1 MKVALLVF
9 VIVVLAWLLRGVGR
23 RRVRPPSQH
32 KPTTEAS
39 EVQPEVQPMVACSK
53 CGVLIP
59 GNEALQGRGGV
70 FCCDA
75 HRDAFEAPP
84 PPP

>member
-1 MKVALLVF
+1 VKLALLVF
-9 VIVVLAWLLRGVGR
+9 AIVVLAWLLRGAGR
-23 RRVRPPSQH
+23 RRVQPPSQRKH
-32 KPTTEAS
+32 PAET
-39 EVQPEVQPMVACSK
+39 PEVQAMVACSK

-75 HRDAFEAPP
+75 HRDEFEPP
-84 PPP
+84 PPPP